1 MAKKTPKKAAAKS
14 APKRVAPSKNL
25 AQARAMLAAARARTC
40 AQERGAYAAYAV
52 QAAIGAKATPDQ
64 KRRVIVPALKLATG
78 CNERTVLSVGR
89 NQKLSRARAA
99 VMSTKRK

>member
-1 MAKKTPKKAAAKS
+1 MAKKTPKKAAAKA

-64 KRRVIVPALKLATG
+64 KRRVIAPALKLATG
-78 CNERTVLSVGR
+78 CNERTVLSVQ
-89 NQKLSRARAA
+89 NQKLLRARAA